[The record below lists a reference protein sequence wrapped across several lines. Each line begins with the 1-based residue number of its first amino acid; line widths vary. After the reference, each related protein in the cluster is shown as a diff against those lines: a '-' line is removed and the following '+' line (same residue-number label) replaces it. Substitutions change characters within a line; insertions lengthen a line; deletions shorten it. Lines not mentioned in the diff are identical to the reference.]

1 MNKAKDSE
9 INLTLNFLRAIIS
22 FSISLQLSFDA
33 PSIYLRSS
41 MNVKYERYDIWRSQ
55 FNAFHLPFCNFCSP
69 SKHVLNIWKKK
80 IYKYHVQRKWWEQS
94 RDNFKFCAIKD
105 DMQNLTPTGRM
116 MVYLNKPMSQQ
127 LLNVK
132 WSVEVSVNNYNWT
145 DLKTEFFRLV
155 LVVVLYSMIFISF
168 WIVVINQL
176 FVNK

>member
-1 MNKAKDSE
+1 MKDMIFGGVS
-9 INLTLNFLRAIIS
+9 LMLFTFLSAI
-22 FSISLQLSFDA
+22 FVHHLSM
-33 PSIYLRSS
+33 SWIY
-41 MNVKYERYDIWRSQ
+41 E
-55 FNAFHLPFCNFCSP
+55 
-69 SKHVLNIWKKK
+69 KKK